1 MSVQGIWEEGFKK
14 LMLTGQFFLS
24 TLKHVVGGGG
34 GYGILIFF
42 LNSQRL
48 CTMKKLHMN
57 GNWTVLSVFANSPLT
72 LFISFGLVTK
82 NPIRHVFP
90 HNVYITN

>member
-42 LNSQRL
+42 LKFTKDMYNEEI
-48 CTMKKLHMN
+48 TYEWKLDSTL
-57 GNWTVLSVFANSPLT
+57 GFCKLT
-72 LFISFGLVTK
+72 PNTFYFFRPS
-82 NPIRHVFP
+82 H
-90 HNVYITN
+90 